1 MALPVQNSTDNQS
14 EVILEMERKLNPT
27 AFWRRL
33 RKNDKYCRITTA
45 QYWDWLT
52 YIDVS
57 THKQRI
63 VMDSLIADCYCRTI
77 ILLSGKS
84 SR

>member
-1 MALPVQNSTDNQS
+1 MALPVKSSTDNQS

-33 RKNDKYCRITTA
+33 RKNDKYARITTA

-57 THKQRI
+57 TCKHRI
-63 VMDSLIADCYCRTI
+63 VIDSLIADYSCRTI
-77 ILLSGKS
+77 ILLSGKC